1 MATAYESE
9 MFSSSLIRR
18 YSFYPSSTTG
28 VHASL
33 YTRWLKNFSIL
44 KKGNRDRKRKI
55 CKQVRNQKSLETG

>member
-1 MATAYESE
+1 MWYVAYDVARSLIMATAYESE

-33 YTRWLKNFSIL
+33 YTR
-44 KKGNRDRKRKI
+44 
-55 CKQVRNQKSLETG
+55 